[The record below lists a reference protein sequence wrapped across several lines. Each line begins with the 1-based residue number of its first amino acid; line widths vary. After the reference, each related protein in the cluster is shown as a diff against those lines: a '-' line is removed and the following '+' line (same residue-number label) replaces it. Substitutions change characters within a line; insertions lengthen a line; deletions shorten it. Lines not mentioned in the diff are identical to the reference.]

1 MTTESWRQQLTK
13 PVAVLLGGRSP
24 EREISLQSGEAVLAA
39 LRNSD
44 IAAVAIDTAA
54 PNWLIELYQRHDY
67 CFIALH
73 GAGGEDGVVQGA
85 LETIGVSY
93 TGSGVLGSALAQ
105 NKLYCKRF
113 WCGMDLPITP
123 FVVLTDTTDY
133 DKLLQAWDSVIV
145 KTARVGSSIGMSKV
159 DSREGFAAAYAKA
172 RQFDDCVLAEQFI
185 SGKEF
190 TVPILDN
197 QALPVV
203 QIVAGNAFYD
213 YHAKYK
219 ASDTRYICPCG
230 LSDKEEQALQQ
241 LAITAF
247 ESVGCS
253 GWGRVDVMQTQQG
266 EFLLLEVNTV
276 PGMTQRSLVPMAAQ
290 AAGISFEQLVVEI
303 LRLGVAED
311 RGQKTEDR

>member
-24 EREISLQSGEAVLAA
+24 EREVSLQSGEAVLAA

-44 IAAVAIDTAA
+44 IAAVAIDTAT
-54 PNWLIELYQRHDY
+54 PNWLIELYHRHDY

-93 TGSGVLGSALAQ
+93 TGSGVLACALAQ

-123 FVVLTDTTDY
+123 FVELTATTDY
-133 DKLLQAWDSVIV
+133 DKLLQTWGSVIV

-172 RQFDDCVLAEQFI
+172 RQFDDCVLAEKFI

-197 QALPVV
+197 QALPAV

-230 LSDKEEQALQQ
+230 LSDKEEQVLQQ

-253 GWGRVDVMQTQQG
+253 GWGRVDVMQTQQD

-311 RGQKTEDR
+311 RGQKTEVR